1 MQQDFYDLFIGVIFN
16 CSSDCGSHLNSG
28 GVLALC
34 IGPGCRMNHEA
45 GVELCVKCLGT
56 ICSE

>member
-16 CSSDCGSHLNSG
+16 CSSDCGPHLNSE

-34 IGPGCRMNHEA
+34 VGPGCRMNHEA